1 MCAHRDK
8 STLLLAIPYHTY
20 IHTNGNVARISA
32 FLCRFLPPLFLLFPR
47 LCQTRAFLCD
57 GLMNGRTTKYETRY
71 LCDYRCGCVTVTLRK
86 KRPITA
92 TNFTLYAD
100 LITTRNGDLQLL
112 RTSCDL
118 VAGSDDPAAA
128 TAAAPSISRFSN
140 IFSGQAE

>member
-1 MCAHRDK
+1 MDA
-8 STLLLAIPYHTY
+8 
-20 IHTNGNVARISA
+20 
-32 FLCRFLPPLFLLFPR
+32 
-47 LCQTRAFLCD
+47 
-57 GLMNGRTTKYETRY
+57 TTKYETRY

-92 TNFTLYAD
+92 ANFTLYAD

-128 TAAAPSISRFSN
+128 TAASHSISKFSN